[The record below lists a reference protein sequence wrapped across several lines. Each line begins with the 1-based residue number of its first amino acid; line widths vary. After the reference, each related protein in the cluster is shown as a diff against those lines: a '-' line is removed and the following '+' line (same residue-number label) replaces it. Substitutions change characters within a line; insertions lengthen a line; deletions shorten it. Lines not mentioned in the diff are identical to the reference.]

1 MLSQLLTCSARA
13 AVMLTVAAVVAGGP
27 VPAATAAP
35 PRSTVVS
42 SEILREGLGLG
53 ARPSVR
59 VRRVQRI
66 LARRGYDLGPPGVD
80 GRFGPLTAAALRRLQ
95 ERYGLVPDGIVG
107 PKTRRLLTL
116 LDAVERAQ
124 RPAERS
130 RPPAPV
136 RPPAAR
142 QPQKPAPQPSSG
154 PGRSATQPRP
164 VRPARIDV
172 TSSQRDAATLA
183 TILAVF
189 AALLAAAALVAAL
202 LRREH
207 AAGPA
212 TVVPIAGELFLEGY
226 SDQSDLGSF
235 RGFAL
240 ATTVPAD
247 ARGDPRRTR
256 FLISDPRK
264 PAPVWVRSSDIHRSL
279 SQLAQ
284 GERVIGYVTKDPDP
298 IREQQAFID
307 IETLCEQA
315 GWELEEI
322 VRDDDTGPMLE
333 RPGMRRLL
341 AAIADGDARGAV
353 ITDTHKLIGSLSDL
367 GALLEWF
374 RDANAALVA
383 LDLELDTTTVPGRL
397 AASTLIAVAQR
408 DRERAASRARSGLA
422 PSEDPD
428 RPSAPTAG
436 DRGRLIE
443 RIKAMRSAGMSLQA
457 IAGQLNREGVPPIWG
472 RTWRP
477 SNVKRALANAP
488 TTSSLG
494 DERPTIPPLD
504 QR

>member
-1 MLSQLLTCSARA
+1 
-13 AVMLTVAAVVAGGP
+13 MLTVAVVVAGGP
-27 VPAATAAP
+27 VPPATAAP

-42 SEILREGLGLG
+42 SEILREGVGLG

-66 LARRGYDLGPPGVD
+66 LARRGYELGPPGVD
-80 GRFGPLTAAALRRLQ
+80 GRFGPLTAAAVRRLQ
-95 ERYGLVPDGIVG
+95 ERYGLLPDGIVG

-124 RPAERS
+124 RPAGRS
-130 RPPAPV
+130 ETPAPA
-136 RPPAAR
+136 RPPAAG
-142 QPQKPAPQPSSG
+142 QPRKPAPQPSPG
-154 PGRSATQPRP
+154 PGRSATEPRP
-164 VRPARIDV
+164 VRPARVDV
-172 TSSQRDAATLA
+172 TPSQRDAATLA

-207 AAGPA
+207 ATAAPA
-212 TVVPIAGELFLEGY
+212 VVPIPAELFLEGY
-226 SDQSDLGSF
+226 SDQSDVGSF
-235 RGFAL
+235 RGVAL
-240 ATTVPAD
+240 ATTVPPD
-247 ARGDPRRTR
+247 AGGDPRRTR
-256 FLISDPRK
+256 FLINDPRK
-264 PAPVWVRSSDIHRSL
+264 PAPVWVQGSDIHRSL
-279 SQLAQ
+279 SQLAR

-298 IREQQAFID
+298 VREQQAFIE

-322 VRDDDTGPMLE
+322 VRDEDTGPMPE
-333 RPGMRRLL
+333 RPGVRRVLE
-341 AAIADGDARGAV
+341 AIAAGDARGAV
-353 ITDTHKLIGSLSDL
+353 ITDTRKLIGSLSDL

-383 LDLELDTTTVPGRL
+383 LDLELDTTTVDGRL
-397 AASTLIAVAQR
+397 AASTLIAVAQG
-408 DRERAASRARSGLA
+408 DREGAASRARSGLA
-422 PSEDPD
+422 PSEDAD
-428 RPSAPTAG
+428 RPTALTPA

-443 RIKAMRSAGMSLQA
+443 RIKAMKSAGMSLQA

-477 SNVKRALANAP
+477 SNVKRAANAP
-488 TTSSLG
+488 RTSRLG
-494 DERPTIPPLD
+494 DERPTIPPRD